1 MESIAVHD
9 EEATAVKSNWRF
21 MEIDGDEYLS
31 PSSLSLSL
39 CQVWTHTLTELH
51 EIHPQLYSILLTTAR
66 EFFSSLGSVSVGS
79 ASLLSVQPLLPWWGE
94 ASSVEVLSTP
104 I

>member
-1 MESIAVHD
+1 
-9 EEATAVKSNWRF
+9 

-39 CQVWTHTLTELH
+39 CHTNAQIWTHTLAKLH
-51 EIHPQLYSILLTTAR
+51 EIHPQLYRILLTTAR

-79 ASLLSVQPLLPWWGE
+79 ASLLSVQPLLAWWGE